1 MKPSNDQ
8 RLSRG
13 IPYLLAVLLLITL
26 LTLPSGEAKESGES
40 VILLGGSFE
49 HPPIHAFLQ
58 GSKRTLL
65 YPAMVGTNGEL
76 TPLEGSPWMT
86 TSEWDLLVKRSRK
99 SSALLLSTLDPLL
112 IRDRKGVLQM
122 AVLTTDSPLV
132 ASCIL
137 TPGFLTRFSALF
149 GPEVI
154 VAIPARNKIYVFPK
168 LANRLP
174 DMTQNIRDDYLIS
187 AMPVSTELLEI
198 SKKGIKAV
206 GNIDPSDR

>member
-1 MKPSNDQ
+1 MKTANDQ

-13 IPYLLAVLLLITL
+13 IPYLLAELLVITL
-26 LTLPSGEAKESGES
+26 LTPPSGQAKESGAPA
-40 VILLGGSFE
+40 ILMGGSFE
-49 HPPIHAFLQ
+49 HPPVHAFLQ
-58 GSKRTLL
+58 GSKKTLL
-65 YPAMVGTNGEL
+65 YPATMGPHGEV
-76 TPLEGSPWMT
+76 TPLEGSAWMT
-86 TSEWDLLVKRSRK
+86 ASGWDRMVKRSRE

-122 AVLTTDSPLV
+122 AVLTTDSPLL
-132 ASCIL
+132 ATCIL
-137 TPGFLTRFSALF
+137 SPGFLTRFSAFF
-149 GPEVI
+149 GPELI
-154 VAIPARNKIYVFPK
+154 VAVPTRNKIYVFPK

-198 SKKGIKAV
+198 SKKGIKAI

>member
-1 MKPSNDQ
+1 MPS
-8 RLSRG
+8 
-13 IPYLLAVLLLITL
+13 LLAALFLTTL
-26 LTLPSGEAKESGES
+26 LCPPRAAAREGAEP

-49 HPPIHAFLQ
+49 RPPIHAFLQ
-58 GSKRTLL
+58 GSKKTLL
-65 YPAMVGTNGEL
+65 YPATIGPHGEINM
-76 TPLEGSPWMT
+76 LEGSAWMT
-86 TSEWDLLVKRSRK
+86 SSAWDRLVKRSRE

-122 AVLTTDSPLV
+122 AVLTADSPLV

-149 GPEVI
+149 GSELI
-154 VAIPARNKIYVFPK
+154 VTVPTRNKVYIFPK

-174 DMTQNIRDDYLIS
+174 DMTQNIQDDHVIS

-198 SKKGIKAV
+198 SKKGIKAI
-206 GNIDPSDR
+206 GNIDPTDR